1 MMGKPSKKIKT
12 EVPKKKEGSEP
23 PALEKATLEQIKP
36 PTSNNLSKEIEK
48 GDETPHEK
56 PMAKDEMTAPIAIPP
71 KDATGNKSN
80 TSSNGSNKA

>member
-36 PTSNNLSKEIEK
+36 PTSNNLSKEIDK
-48 GDETPHEK
+48 GDGTPDEK
-56 PMAKDEMTAPIAIPP
+56 PTVKDEMTAPIAISP
-71 KDATGNKSN
+71 KDTTGNESKQGN
-80 TSSNGSNKA
+80 YQL

>member
-23 PALEKATLEQIKP
+23 LALEKATLGQIKP

-48 GDETPHEK
+48 GDGTPDEK
-56 PMAKDEMTAPIAIPP
+56 PMVKDEMTAPIAISP
-71 KDATGNKSN
+71 KDTTGKESKQGNYHL
-80 TSSNGSNKA
+80 